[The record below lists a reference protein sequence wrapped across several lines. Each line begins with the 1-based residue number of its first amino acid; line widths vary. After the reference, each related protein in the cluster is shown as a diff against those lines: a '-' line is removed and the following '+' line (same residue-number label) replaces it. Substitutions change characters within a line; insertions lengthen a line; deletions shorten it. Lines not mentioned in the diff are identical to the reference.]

1 MKHARAAGYD
11 PISSRLRRI
20 GALVRKESR
29 QMLRDPSTVLIG
41 IVMPALLILIF
52 GYGLS
57 LDVKNVPIAVVLEHR
72 SQKADEIAAGFSLS
86 PYFKATVLTS
96 MPQAQQLMNQ
106 RKVDGIVRIRQNFS
120 HQIASNNADIQ
131 VLVHGS
137 DANYARIVQGYAL
150 GAIGQSFLR
159 KKMEGVDINDGPVIV
174 QSQTWF
180 NKNNDSHYFLVPG
193 LIVLIMT
200 LIGALLTALL
210 MAREWEQGTL
220 EAIFVTP
227 VRVGE
232 ILLGKIIPYFCLGV
246 IGLALCIVAAK
257 FLFNVPLRGS
267 TALLAGASM
276 LYLLVTLGMGLLI
289 SAATKNQFL
298 ASQIAIIVS
307 YLPAMMLS
315 GFLFD
320 IRSMP
325 VALRV
330 ITLVLPARY
339 YNELLQT
346 IFLAGNIWPII
357 IPDLMVVGAM
367 AIALLWLA
375 RIKTKKKLG

>member
-1 MKHARAAGYD
+1 MKQPSYVGHNL
-11 PISSRLRRI
+11 ISSRLRRI

-159 KKMEGVDINDGPVIV
+159 KKMEGVVINDGPVIV

>member
-1 MKHARAAGYD
+1 MKQPSYVGHNL
-11 PISSRLRRI
+11 ISSRLRRI

-159 KKMEGVDINDGPVIV
+159 KKMEGVVINDGPVIV

-246 IGLALCIVAAK
+246 IGLALCIMAAK